1 MARLNEKALRGVA
14 AIEECFGAEAAG
26 KLKDFALSDGFGAV
40 LTAKALEF
48 AYVDNWADNSGECG
62 LSRHENLTLIG
73 ALVALRQPNELRNHV
88 ALGLANG
95 IAPDEL
101 EQILLQLVPYVG
113 FTATSTASAAML
125 EAISIAPETPHGD
138 KDGAP

>member
-1 MARLNEKALRGVA
+1 MAELNDKALRGVA
-14 AIEECFGAEAAG
+14 AVEEMLGAEVAER
-26 KLKDFALSDGFGAV
+26 LKTFALSDGFGAK
-40 LTAKALEF
+40 LTAQALEF
-48 AYVDNWADNSGECG
+48 AYADSWDENG
-62 LSRHENLTLIG
+62 LSRRERSLILIG

-113 FTATSTASAAML
+113 FPATSTASAAMREVL
-125 EAISIAPETPHGD
+125 RGD
-138 KDGAP
+138 KDAVEKETGP

>member
-1 MARLNEKALRGVA
+1 VAKLSDKALRGVA
-14 AIEECFGAEAAG
+14 AVADMIGAEAAE
-26 KLKDFALSDGFGAV
+26 KLKAFALSDGFGAR
-40 LTAKALEF
+40 LTAQALEF
-48 AYVDNWADNSGECG
+48 CYADNWDENG
-62 LSRHENLTLIG
+62 LSRRERSLILIG

-113 FTATSTASAAML
+113 FPATSTASAVMR
-125 EAISIAPETPHGD
+125 EAVAKAD
-138 KDGAP
+138 KDATT